1 MSVRKLERTAW
12 KSYFNTL
19 SRPYVRNQRTDY
31 AEIRVFSLEI
41 GAQPETGWLPLE
53 GITYDEKDDLLEVT
67 VEHLD
72 HLVYHPESIFVEETP
87 DGQLTSL
94 EIVRKDGVK
103 EIIEL
108 R

>member
-1 MSVRKLERTAW
+1 MSVKKLEKKTW
-12 KSYFNTL
+12 KAYFNRL
-19 SRPYVRNQRTDY
+19 SKPYMHNQRKDY
-31 AEIRVFSLEI
+31 AEIRVFSDEI
-41 GAQPETGWLPLE
+41 GAQTETRWLPLE
-53 GITYDEKDDLLEVT
+53 GITYDDRDDLLEVA

-72 HLVYHPESIFVEETP
+72 HLVYAPEEIYVDETKE
-87 DGQLTSL
+87 GIVTAL

>member
-1 MSVRKLERTAW
+1 MSVKKLEKRVW
-12 KSYFNTL
+12 KSYFNSL
-19 SRPYVRNQRTDY
+19 SKPYMHKERTDY
-31 AEIRVFSLEI
+31 AEIRVFSNDI
-41 GAQPETGWLPLE
+41 GAQPETQWLPLE
-53 GITYDEKDDLLEVT
+53 GITYDDRDDLLEVM

-72 HLVYHPESIFVEETP
+72 HLVFHPEEIYVDETT
-87 DGQLTSL
+87 DGHVMTL